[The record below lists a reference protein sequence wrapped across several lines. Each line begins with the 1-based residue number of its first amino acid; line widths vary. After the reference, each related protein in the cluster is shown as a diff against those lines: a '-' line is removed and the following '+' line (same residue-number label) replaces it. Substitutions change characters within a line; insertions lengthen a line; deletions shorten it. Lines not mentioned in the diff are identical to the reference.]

1 MAIEGE
7 VNPRLVTEGPNI
19 VRVPGR
25 VGERWSGTK
34 RASEETRVPAVGV
47 YRRRIV
53 AVIPAYNEDRFVG
66 SVVLKTRGYVDE
78 VVVVDDGSI
87 DETAQIARNAGAY
100 VIPHLENRGKAAA
113 LRTGFKYAC
122 SNGATVIV
130 MLDGDGQHDPA
141 SIPAVTKPI
150 LDGSADM
157 VIGSR
162 FLGIKSAIPA
172 WRQFGQHV
180 LTTITNV
187 SAGVSCT
194 DSQTGF
200 RAFSAEALKTF
211 DIRCSG
217 FTVESEMQF
226 WASEQHLRLV
236 EVPIGCV
243 YAEKAKR
250 NPIRHGLHVVDG
262 ILSLVSQS
270 RPLLFFGSVGLALVC
285 AGVVW
290 GGLVIAFANGSGSL
304 DIMQAVGATLLLVIG
319 ALMAFEGV
327 ELHVLRKLM
336 LQLPTRTLAEQ
347 TRSKAARG
355 RAVAKG
361 QISGRSV

>member
-1 MAIEGE
+1 M
-7 VNPRLVTEGPNI
+7 
-19 VRVPGR
+19 
-25 VGERWSGTK
+25 
-34 RASEETRVPAVGV
+34 
-47 YRRRIV
+47 
-53 AVIPAYNEDRFVG
+53 
-66 SVVLKTRGYVDE
+66 LKTRRYVDE
-78 VVVVDDGSI
+78 VVVVDDGSL
-87 DETAQIARNAGAY
+87 DETAQIARNAGAH
-100 VIPHLENRGKAAA
+100 VIPHWENRGKAAA
-113 LRTGFKYAC
+113 LRTGFQYAC
-122 SNGATVIV
+122 SSGAMVIV

-150 LDGSADM
+150 LDGVADM

-162 FLGIKSAIPA
+162 FLDVKSAIPA
-172 WRQFGQHV
+172 WRQFGQHM
-180 LTTITNV
+180 LTAITNL

-226 WASEQHLRLV
+226 WAHEQHLRLA

-262 ILSLVSQS
+262 ILALVSQS
-270 RPLLFFGSVGLALVC
+270 RPLLFFCSAGLLLIC
-285 AGVVW
+285 IGVVW

-304 DIMQAVGATLLLVIG
+304 DILQAVGATLLLVIG

-336 LQLPTRTLAEQ
+336 LQLPTRTRVDPAEPE
-347 TRSKAARG
+347 AARG
-355 RAVAKG
+355 RSSAKLPATE
-361 QISGRSV
+361 ISG